1 MTVEIEIIDRVY
13 HNIEDFCNVNG
24 LNIKEYMSDAIT
36 EKYNLDRYGD
46 LNEKLTKK
54 EEKKPSTRSTKKEE
68 KIDNPKPSETEET
81 KSNITDELI
90 PVKPMKEPSGLS
102 RVVKMDVIE
111 DVKDTTEEKSKR
123 TRRTLKTK

>member
-1 MTVEIEIIDRVY
+1 MKKA
-13 HNIEDFCNVNG
+13 N
-24 LNIKEYMSDAIT
+24 T

>member
-24 LNIKEYMSDAIT
+24 LDIKEYMSDAIT

-68 KIDNPKPSETEET
+68 KILPFYKFNRFAKY
-81 KSNITDELI
+81 ELSSI
-90 PVKPMKEPSGLS
+90 NSLLFSTSFPI
-102 RVVKMDVIE
+102 VIFNNSSAASSQSS
-111 DVKDTTEEKSKR
+111 KDIFCN
-123 TRRTLKTK
+123 TLLDGSSIVSLN